1 MGTKQNS
8 NPKAAKQKMQQ
19 PPAWELAE
27 ARVANG
33 PLFRLEVCSRI
44 YCDDDYPMAKDDW
57 AYVTSTAD
65 IYLNPKRTASVGE
78 WEYVISHCLL
88 HLKGAA
94 VV

>member
-1 MGTKQNS
+1 MGKKQNS
-8 NPKAAKQKMQQ
+8 NPKVAKQKTQQ

-65 IYLNPKRTASVGE
+65 IYLMQIALYGLAYWQESYNFIFP
-78 WEYVISHCLL
+78 
-88 HLKGAA
+88 
-94 VV
+94 